1 MKSKLAPVPEAYEHL
16 PQWAFGDSKQT
27 ANALCELVLAG
38 TKTATSNPLYSYELN
53 DEPVPEPG
61 ERSVVLDGTNR
72 ARCVIEYVEVEA
84 IPFEDVDAKF
94 AAEEGEGDKSL
105 KYWRATNQKIFERQ
119 GYFSP
124 DMLLVCARFR
134 VVQKLVEGMP

>member
-1 MKSKLAPVPEAYEHL
+1 MKRKLAPVPEAYEHL

-27 ANALCELVLAG
+27 ANELCDLVLAG
-38 TKTATSNPLYSYELN
+38 TKTATANPLYSYELN

-61 ERSVVLDGTNR
+61 ERNVVLDGSNR

-84 IPFEDVDAKF
+84 IPFEEVDAKF
-94 AAEEGEGDKSL
+94 AADEGEGDKSL
-105 KYWRATNQKIFERQ
+105 KSWQSARQKLFERQ

-124 DMLLVCARFR
+124 DMLLVCTRFR